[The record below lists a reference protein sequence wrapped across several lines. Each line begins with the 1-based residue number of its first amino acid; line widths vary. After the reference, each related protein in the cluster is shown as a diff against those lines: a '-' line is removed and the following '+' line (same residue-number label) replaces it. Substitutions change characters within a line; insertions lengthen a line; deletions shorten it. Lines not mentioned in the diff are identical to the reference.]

1 MTQELQLFYEDMD
14 EQLGIME
21 ETLVDMCEMSIE
33 EVDGEM
39 INKLFRAVHT
49 MKGNAGVFG
58 FDDVVSFAHVAENLL
73 DEVRNGKI
81 KLTQDMVELFLLV
94 NDHSKT
100 LIDVTVQEETLDDE
114 QLKYHN
120 DLLSQLSLFLGKE
133 SPKIENKNQTNKND
147 NVEEDVSNMVKYQID
162 IKLLDDF
169 FTSGMDIVSI
179 IKYLNVI
186 GDITKTTIIDKDIP
200 CVDKIE
206 PLKAYMQIK
215 LEYETE
221 EPEQEIKDAFEFVQ
235 EDIELTIT
243 NLNIKKEEAI
253 KELPKI
259 EKSIEEKKDITKKTP
274 KPVSAKSFSLRV
286 DSSKV
291 DRLINKISEMVISNA
306 KIIQYAQ
313 DSKDGDFEEVVMSMS
328 QMLEDVR
335 DGIMNIRMVQV
346 GDSFNKLRRIVN
358 DTAKKIGKDIDFEI
372 IGGETEL
379 DKSVVEKISD
389 PLVHMLRN
397 SVDHGVEMPQARI
410 DAGKN
415 PKGNITLKAYPDAGT
430 IVIEIKDDGAGIDKD
445 VIFNK
450 SVEKGIINKDA
461 QLSDSA
467 IYNLIFA
474 PGFSTAATVT
484 DVSGRGVGMDV
495 VKRNIE
501 ELRGT
506 IDIETKLGFGTLI
519 TIRLPLTLAII
530 DGFLVEVGSK
540 KYIIPLDMIKECI
553 ELTKKQRKRMQGN
566 DYITLRKEILPVL
579 DVREYFE
586 EAPSKNKRENI
597 VVVKYGNSQIGLKV
611 DELYGEFQT
620 VIKPLGELF
629 ENVAGIS
636 GGTIL
641 GSGEIAL
648 IFDIPKLIEYK
659 IMNREN

>member
-1 MTQELQLFYEDMD
+1 
-14 EQLGIME
+14 
-21 ETLVDMCEMSIE
+21 
-33 EVDGEM
+33 
-39 INKLFRAVHT
+39 
-49 MKGNAGVFG
+49 
-58 FDDVVSFAHVAENLL
+58 
-73 DEVRNGKI
+73 
-81 KLTQDMVELFLLV
+81 
-94 NDHSKT
+94 
-100 LIDVTVQEETLDDE
+100 
-114 QLKYHN
+114 
-120 DLLSQLSLFLGKE
+120 
-133 SPKIENKNQTNKND
+133 
-147 NVEEDVSNMVKYQID
+147 
-162 IKLLDDF
+162 
-169 FTSGMDIVSI
+169 
-179 IKYLNVI
+179 
-186 GDITKTTIIDKDIP
+186 
-200 CVDKIE
+200 
-206 PLKAYMQIK
+206 
-215 LEYETE
+215 
-221 EPEQEIKDAFEFVQ
+221 
-235 EDIELTIT
+235 
-243 NLNIKKEEAI
+243 
-253 KELPKI
+253 
-259 EKSIEEKKDITKKTP
+259 
-274 KPVSAKSFSLRV
+274 
-286 DSSKV
+286 
-291 DRLINKISEMVISNA
+291 
-306 KIIQYAQ
+306 
-313 DSKDGDFEEVVMSMS
+313 
-328 QMLEDVR
+328 
-335 DGIMNIRMVQV
+335 
-346 GDSFNKLRRIVN
+346 
-358 DTAKKIGKDIDFEI
+358 
-372 IGGETEL
+372 
-379 DKSVVEKISD
+379 
-389 PLVHMLRN
+389 MLRN

-430 IVIEIKDDGAGIDKD
+430 IVIEIKDDGAGINKD

-450 SVEKGIINKDA
+450 SVDKGIINKDA

-506 IDIETKLGFGTLI
+506 IDIETKLGFGTLM